1 MKKRV
6 SLHALLEKGCFTAVV
21 ASFSVQNVVNSD
33 KYHLR
38 MLKNIVNSDKN
49 ELNMRKNGRGDLNFK
64 WCLARFVFFA
74 VFYEKAIL
82 HLVSCFRVVGRKISS

>member
-1 MKKRV
+1 
-6 SLHALLEKGCFTAVV
+6 
-21 ASFSVQNVVNSD
+21 
-33 KYHLR
+33 

-49 ELNMRKNGRGDLNFK
+49 ELNMPKNGHKNLNFK

-82 HLVSCFRVVGRKISS
+82 HLVSCFRVVGHKISS